1 MPLEVVIPDLQFGSI
16 YYVHTSGMLRHGG
29 DGDTIVS
36 LVS

>member
-16 YYVHTSGMLRHGG
+16 YYVHTSGMLRHG
-29 DGDTIVS
+29 DTIVS